1 MAVMAHRP
9 LCGLLTWRVA
19 RANRSIALTF
29 DDGPNPAFTPQVL
42 ELLAPTRATATFFVL
57 GVEVERYP
65 NLVRRILSEGHE
77 IGLHGYDH
85 SLQGLPSQM
94 ERTIE
99 ILASLDAR
107 PRSVR
112 PPGGRLSAGLLRW
125 SITRRLPLVL
135 WSFDLEDSR
144 RYESKALRRRPF
156 SELAAGDI
164 VLMHDDNPLCIEEL
178 SELLRILR
186 EKSLEPV
193 RVSDLLGR

>member
-1 MAVMAHRP
+1 
-9 LCGLLTWRVA
+9 
-19 RANRSIALTF
+19 
-29 DDGPNPAFTPQVL
+29 
-42 ELLAPTRATATFFVL
+42 
-57 GVEVERYP
+57 
-65 NLVRRILSEGHE
+65 
-77 IGLHGYDH
+77 
-85 SLQGLPSQM
+85 
-94 ERTIE
+94 
-99 ILASLDAR
+99 
-107 PRSVR
+107 
-112 PPGGRLSAGLLRW
+112 
-125 SITRRLPLVL
+125 VL